1 LKKGDKKHLILGH
14 AAINHPYASII
25 RLLTSEIAN
34 LSSASYGYVTQGANT
49 AGANLMGIHPIR
61 DLAGKPRSEIG
72 RNTQEIVSAENDLLL
87 LLNAE
92 PVRDIPALD
101 AASNKSK
108 FVIALTTHATEN
120 HMEVADL
127 LLPIGSFAE
136 TSGTYINCEDRW
148 QSFSGVSNP
157 VGESRPAWKVLRAI
171 GSLLE
176 LKAFEYD
183 SSESILEEVTTK
195 LQNMTSTNG
204 VAKYSIQMELG
215 KQDVLGEQSTEATP
229 MYETDMVLRHATS
242 LQLTPEA
249 ARSSSK

>member
-1 LKKGDKKHLILGH
+1 
-14 AAINHPYASII
+14 
-25 RLLTSEIAN
+25 
-34 LSSASYGYVTQGANT
+34 
-49 AGANLMGIHPIR
+49 M
-61 DLAGKPRSEIG
+61 
-72 RNTQEIVSAENDLLL
+72 

-92 PVRDIPALD
+92 PVRDIPELD

-120 HMEVADL
+120 HKEVADL

-136 TSGTYINCEDRW
+136 TSGTYINCEGRW
-148 QSFSGVSNP
+148 QSFGGVANP

-176 LKAFEYD
+176 LKDFEYD
-183 SSESILEEVTTK
+183 SSESILDEVNVK
-195 LQNMTSTNG
+195 LQNVTPCDAAT
-204 VAKYSIQMELG
+204 KFSIQAEHG
-215 KQDVLGEQSTEATP
+215 KQDILGEQMVKAVP
-229 MYETDMVLRHATS
+229 MYETDMILRHASS